1 MSNHSN
7 PFLYNCW
14 YAAAWSHEL
23 VETGKLARMYLEIP
37 IVIYRGESGKCFA
50 LDDRCCHRGAPL
62 SLGRV
67 EKDCIRCM
75 YHGIKY
81 DTDGKVIEIP
91 GQDFIGPNHKVQSF
105 PIVEKGNLLWIWMG
119 DPKLADPSD
128 IHDYGPLSDPA
139 WKGFEKEAYLHYKAN

>member
-1 MSNHSN
+1 M
-7 PFLYNCW
+7 F
-14 YAAAWSHEL
+14 
-23 VETGKLARMYLEIP
+23 
-37 IVIYRGESGKCFA
+37 CFRRS
-50 LDDRCCHRGAPL
+50 LLSSWCPL

-119 DPKLADPSD
+119 
-128 IHDYGPLSDPA
+128 ILS
-139 WKGFEKEAYLHYKAN
+139 